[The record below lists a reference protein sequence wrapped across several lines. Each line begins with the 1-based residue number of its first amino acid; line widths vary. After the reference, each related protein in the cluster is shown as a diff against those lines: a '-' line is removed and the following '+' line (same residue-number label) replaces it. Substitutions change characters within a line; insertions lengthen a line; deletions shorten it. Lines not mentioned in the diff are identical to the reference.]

1 MCIYPLSEEKL
12 ANLNKYKYKST
23 NQSLLYN
30 HIASPFLN
38 KLVNFVPTK
47 LAPNVITLSALMFN
61 VIAAVISYLD
71 GGFDFSHELKRT
83 TCLTIGLFQLIYYI
97 LDGLDGKQARKT
109 GNSTPFGMIMDHGCD
124 VFTTV
129 LTAFNFSK
137 ILLLGNEDF
146 YSFTAFFTLLLGF
159 YMITFEELKV
169 GEMHLP
175 KLSGA
180 DEGNIVVVFFGL
192 VFGIIGQSFLK
203 ANIIPGIKISTG
215 KFFGLCMAI
224 ASLSTVFNCYVNTYK
239 KKGGKECLRN
249 IYQNANFYSVIVVP
263 LIYIFY
269 FKEFYKENK
278 GLILLNASCIF
289 ARVCV
294 DLQIKICTMDVPSCC
309 MLYIFSN
316 VTFVFSLFTY
326 FDFIRYWVLLILFIV
341 QGVELS
347 FFVFIRAREISKYL
361 DIKIFCIKEK
371 SVLPV

>member
-1 MCIYPLSEEKL
+1 MCIFPLTEENL
-12 ANLNKYKYKST
+12 SNLNKYTYKST
-23 NQSLLYN
+23 NKSIVYN

-38 KLVNFVPTK
+38 KVVNFVPTK
-47 LAPNVITLSALMFN
+47 LAPNVITLLGLLFN
-61 VIAAVISYLD
+61 ILSAVISYLD
-71 GGFDFSHELKRT
+71 GGFDFSHELKSS
-83 TCLTIGLFQLIYYI
+83 TCFIIGTFQLIYYI

-137 ILLLGNEDF
+137 LLLLGNEEF

-175 KLSGA
+175 IFSGA

-192 VFGIIGQSFLK
+192 ILSVIGQSWLK
-203 ANIIPGIKISTG
+203 SLIIPFTKISFG
-215 KFFGLCMAI
+215 KFFGLVMAI
-224 ASLSTVFNCYVNTYK
+224 CSLSTVLSCYINTFK
-239 KKGGKECLRN
+239 KKGGKECLKN
-249 IYQNANFYSVIVVP
+249 IWQNANFYSVIFVP

-269 FKEFYKENK
+269 FNEFYKKNK
-278 GLILLNASCIF
+278 DLVLLNASCIF

-294 DLQIKICTMDVPSCC
+294 DLQIKICTMDVPQCC
-309 MLYIFSN
+309 MLYVFTN
-316 VTFVFSLFTY
+316 VTFVLSLFTY

-347 FFVFIRAREISKYL
+347 FFVFIRAKEISTYL
-361 DIKIFCIKEK
+361 GIRIFCVKEK
-371 SVLPV
+371 SVLPM